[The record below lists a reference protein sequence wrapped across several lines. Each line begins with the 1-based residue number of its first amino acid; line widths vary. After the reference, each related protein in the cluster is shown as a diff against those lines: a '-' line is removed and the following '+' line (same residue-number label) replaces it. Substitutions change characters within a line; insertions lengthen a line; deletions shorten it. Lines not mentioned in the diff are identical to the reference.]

1 MLWFFLPMI
10 AAAYVAE
17 ATEGGS
23 IFVSSDWAK
32 FEFCSALP

>member
-1 MLWFFLPMI
+1 MLCFFLPML
-10 AAAYVAE
+10 AAAYVDE

-23 IFVSSDWAK
+23 IFVSSDWVK